1 MKPIKKICI
10 VTGSRADFWLMKS
23 LLQKLKESTQFELQL
38 IVTASHLSPL
48 FGNTASHIES
58 EGFEISEKLETLVSS
73 DSSSAICKTMGLSLI
88 DFGQA
93 YQRLKPDLIVITGDR
108 YEMLSAASA
117 ALISRIP
124 ICHVYG
130 GDLTEGAYDDNI
142 RHAITKMANIH
153 FVSNEDSRKRIIQMG
168 EHPSSV
174 FTVGSPAL
182 DSILHLKRLSKD
194 ELQEELNIRF
204 KKWNILITFHPETR
218 ANNTQ
223 KDLHEL
229 LNALSSLDENH
240 CLIFTSPNAD
250 SEGLLFLNK
259 IQEFAQSKDNVYFF
273 STLGQ
278 NNFVS
283 LMAQVDMMVG
293 NSSSGLYEAP
303 SLQIPTVNIGHR
315 QEGRLKATSVIDSQ
329 AETTAIM
336 AAINHAKHLSCAS
349 TINPYGDGK
358 SAEKMLDIIEKI
370 DDFKV
375 LLRKKFYELST
386 A

>member
-1 MKPIKKICI
+1 
-10 VTGSRADFWLMKS
+10 
-23 LLQKLKESTQFELQL
+23 
-38 IVTASHLSPL
+38 
-48 FGNTASHIES
+48 
-58 EGFEISEKLETLVSS
+58 
-73 DSSSAICKTMGLSLI
+73 
-88 DFGQA
+88 GQA
-93 YQRLKPDLIVITGDR
+93 YERLKPDLVVITGDR

-153 FVSNEDSRKRIIQMG
+153 FVSNEDSRKRVIQMG

-182 DSILHLKRLSKD
+182 DSILHLKMLSRE
-194 ELQEELNIRF
+194 ELQEELNIQF

-218 ANNTQ
+218 EDNTQ
-223 KDLHEL
+223 EDLQEL
-229 LNALSSLDENH
+229 LNALGSLDENH

-250 SEGLLFLNK
+250 SEGILFLTK
-259 IQEFAQSKDNVYFF
+259 IQEFVQSKDNAYFF

-278 NNFVS
+278 KNFVS
-283 LMAQVDMMVG
+283 LIAQMDMVVG
-293 NSSSGLYEAP
+293 NSSSGLYEVP
-303 SLQIPTVNIGHR
+303 SFQIPTVNIGHR
-315 QEGRLKATSVIDSQ
+315 QEGRLKAASIIDSQ
-329 AETTAIM
+329 AKMIAII
-336 AAINHAKHLSCAS
+336 AAIDRAKHLNCAS

-358 SAEKMLDIIEKI
+358 SAEKMLDVIEKI
-370 DDFKV
+370 NDFRA
-375 LLRKKFYELST
+375 LLRKKFYALSI